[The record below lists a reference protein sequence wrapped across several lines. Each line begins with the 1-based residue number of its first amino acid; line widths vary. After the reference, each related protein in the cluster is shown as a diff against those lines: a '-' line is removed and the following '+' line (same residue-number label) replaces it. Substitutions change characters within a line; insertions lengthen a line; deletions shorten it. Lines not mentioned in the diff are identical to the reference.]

1 MATRRVRRRAGGIA
15 RIYTW
20 ATAFADHLCVSQLLE
35 DKTTESRN
43 LLLHLLDQTRA
54 LWQGRPRLVR
64 LSPPC
69 VSESL
74 LRALLRHRFRFL
86 ARTSWSWALSHAQ
99 NRLEDA
105 EWLVLNPDTRAR
117 DLGPTTL
124 GPATR
129 HNARIILL
137 ERCSIVPGAPP
148 DRSALVTSLLDA
160 DLSTLSVLAAHATTP
175 RSFFGHPTWP
185 LRDGKP
191 PSTRPRGFAAY
202 LRLATIGMNTLAL
215 FAQGSTARS
224 GLSRGRRTRAQPCY
238 SFVCPRRLHA
248 RLLTAPRAAPLRG
261 SSGQGAPTPSRT
273 DEAPPGS
280 RDSGHPC
287 RGAIPLSALS
297 PSSSIVRHPT
307 YPTIGLRGSAYEG
320 QSLVRKTRRQPA
332 SPISYCRAVT
342 SGVRCAHCIIPAPP
356 TLRSGQVW
364 TSLALSEGR
373 ARVEAAACRIQSPRA
388 LHAWQ
393 VSGRYLLRRSAA
405 PALLAIA
412 LARCRPPQRAWS

>member
-1 MATRRVRRRAGGIA
+1 MANTPLLHSLAWFTQEVLGLETLLNQVTVKRRRNLARPVRRRRSAFRDPAMCLDFLVMVWLGATRLSHITQYLSRRNDLARIFGLPRFADHTTAHNFLNNFHATHLRQLDRVNLELLRRSGSLRKRRPACLDLDMATRRVRRRAGGIA

-215 FAQGSTARS
+215 FAQSLGPPWTPA
-224 GLSRGRRTRAQPCY
+224 
-238 SFVCPRRLHA
+238 RLH
-248 RLLTAPRAAPLRG
+248 RALR
-261 SSGQGAPTPSRT
+261 
-273 DEAPPGS
+273 
-280 RDSGHPC
+280 
-287 RGAIPLSALS
+287 
-297 PSSSIVRHPT
+297 
-307 YPTIGLRGSAYEG
+307 
-320 QSLVRKTRRQPA
+320 
-332 SPISYCRAVT
+332 
-342 SGVRCAHCIIPAPP
+342 IIPWPSDPRP
-356 TLRSGQVW
+356 TL
-364 TSLALSEGR
+364 L
-373 ARVEAAACRIQSPRA
+373 
-388 LHAWQ
+388 
-393 VSGRYLLRRSAA
+393 
-405 PALLAIA
+405 
-412 LARCRPPQRAWS
+412 